1 MSTSAAVTIEQ
12 GLTRVAAIVGQE
24 HASLRGE
31 TIVAAPRNTEQVA
44 EVLRFAYAN
53 SLAVMPSGGSTKV
66 GWGNPVSADIQL
78 SMEGLSEVKEHAWQD
93 MTCTVQAGCPW
104 EVMQARLNQH
114 GQMVALDPLW
124 PERATVGGVVATND
138 SGALR
143 LKYGGL
149 RDLVIGMTIVLA
161 DGTIARTGGKVVKN
175 VAGYDLHKL
184 MTGSFGTLGVIAE
197 VNFRL
202 HPSEEHA
209 RTWTAAA
216 SGTVPS
222 DVSLFTKPLRVL
234 MDSQITPSC
243 VQLRVS
249 GQECGQECALD
260 VRIAA
265 RPECLGEYAD
275 RIGRICDTLAVAESD
290 HGVWQARQR
299 LFEDRDSVVLKV
311 SVLPGEICPFL
322 SELRQWASEKV
333 DMSAVACATGLM
345 TVSMNP
351 ASEPVMTIIARLRAR
366 VGSAGGSV
374 VALQVPDALRGRI
387 DVWGPDPEALPL
399 MREIKRQF
407 DPGRILNP
415 GRFVGSI

>member
-1 MSTSAAVTIEQ
+1 MSAPAALTLEQ
-12 GLTRVAAIVGQE
+12 GHERVAAIVGKE
-24 HASLRGE
+24 HARLHGE
-31 TIVAAPRNTEQVA
+31 TIVAAPGDTEQVA
-44 EVLRFAYAN
+44 EVMRFAHAN
-53 SLAVMPSGGSTKV
+53 SLAVMPSGGSTKLE
-66 GWGNPVSADIQL
+66 WGNPVSADVEL
-78 SMEGLSEVKEHAWQD
+78 SMECLSEVKEHAWQD

-104 EVMQARLNQH
+104 GVMQARLNQH

-149 RDLVIGMTIVLA
+149 RDLIIGMTVVLA

-202 HPSEEHA
+202 HPAEEHA

-216 SGTVPS
+216 SDTAPS
-222 DVSLFTKPLRVL
+222 DVSLFAKPLRAM
-234 MDSQITPSC
+234 MDSQISPSC
-243 VQLRVS
+243 VQLRVF
-249 GQECGQECALD
+249 GEECALD

-265 RPECLGEYAD
+265 RPECLGEYAN
-275 RIGRICDTLAVAESD
+275 RIGRICDTLALAESD

-311 SVLPGEICPFL
+311 AVVPNEICPVL
-322 SELRQWASEKV
+322 SELRQWAFEKV
-333 DMSAVACATGLM
+333 DMSAVAGATGLM
-345 TVSMNP
+345 TVSMKP
-351 ASEPVMTIIARLRAR
+351 AAEAVMTIIARLRTR
-366 VGSAGGSV
+366 IGSAGGSV
-374 VALQVPDALRGRI
+374 VALQVPDALRARI
-387 DVWGPDPEALPL
+387 DVWGPDPDALPL
-399 MREIKRQF
+399 MREIKRRF